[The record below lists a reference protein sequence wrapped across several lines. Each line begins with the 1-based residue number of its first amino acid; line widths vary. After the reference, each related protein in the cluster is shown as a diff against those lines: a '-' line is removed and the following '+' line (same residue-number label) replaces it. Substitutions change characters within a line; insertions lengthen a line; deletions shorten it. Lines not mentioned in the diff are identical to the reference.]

1 MATRIPSTNT
11 AGKAG
16 LRNSDIDN
24 RGANDG
30 TVFSSMK
37 EFWFWVAI
45 VTLLIFCI
53 ILLSL
58 GIIHVQKQLNKA
70 DAIILRLEQQDKKR
84 KQPAK
89 GDSDDGIN

>member
-1 MATRIPSTNT
+1 
-11 AGKAG
+11 
-16 LRNSDIDN
+16 
-24 RGANDG
+24 
-30 TVFSSMK
+30 MK

>member
-1 MATRIPSTNT
+1 MATRIPAQNQN
-11 AGKAG
+11 GKAG
-16 LRNSDIDN
+16 LRNSN
-24 RGANDG
+24 AGGVGADDG

-37 EFWFWVAI
+37 EFWLWVAI

-53 ILLSL
+53 MLLSF
-58 GIIHVQKQLNKA
+58 GIIHVQKQINKA
-70 DAIILRLEQQDKKR
+70 DAILLRLEQQDKKR